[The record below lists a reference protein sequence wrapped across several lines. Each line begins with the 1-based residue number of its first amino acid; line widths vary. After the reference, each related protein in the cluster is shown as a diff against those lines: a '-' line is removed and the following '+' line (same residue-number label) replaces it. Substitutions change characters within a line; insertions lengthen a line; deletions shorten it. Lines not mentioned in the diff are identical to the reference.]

1 MANYYTLLST
11 LFPVG
16 SAENVA
22 PALALYRQFRDELEE
37 ADEWIGFAAQADDA
51 PGSADLWLHADEDAD
66 IEHVI
71 AFALRCAEAFD
82 LRGLW
87 GFCWTLTCSKPRLDG
102 YGGGAQLLD
111 LGGRRSLCW
120 MDAEHWLREEAAR
133 LREPTNAAAVAFN
146 PVSVAQHWTG
156 PAQTDLLL
164 SFVGQEIAAD
174 PAVAGRFRAFLATM
188 SGSPDT
194 VAAVEREP

>member
-16 SAENVA
+16 SPENVA

-66 IEHVI
+66 IV
-71 AFALRCAEAFD
+71 
-82 LRGLW
+82 
-87 GFCWTLTCSKPRLDG
+87 
-102 YGGGAQLLD
+102 
-111 LGGRRSLCW
+111 
-120 MDAEHWLREEAAR
+120 
-133 LREPTNAAAVAFN
+133 
-146 PVSVAQHWTG
+146 
-156 PAQTDLLL
+156 L

-174 PAVAGRFRAFLATM
+174 PAVAGRFGAFLATV
-188 SGSPDT
+188 SGEPDCM
-194 VAAVEREP
+194 AAAGQEP